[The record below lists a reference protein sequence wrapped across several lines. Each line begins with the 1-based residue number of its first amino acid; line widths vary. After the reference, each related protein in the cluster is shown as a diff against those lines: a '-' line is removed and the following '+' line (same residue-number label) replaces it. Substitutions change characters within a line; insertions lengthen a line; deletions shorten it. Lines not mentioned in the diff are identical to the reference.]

1 MVVFVSF
8 SWVTCYL
15 SRLISRDIWRGIF
28 AASSGRLCYGF
39 INSGCFSSQYLL
51 VFCFNI
57 AHCRAISF
65 LCTGRI
71 CWVII
76 SVLACAPF
84 FSFLVMWLTYIIF
97 ISVSAVPVGALDR
110 VAGLLNRI
118 WWQR

>member
-15 SRLISRDIWRGIF
+15 SCLISRDIWRGIF

-39 INSGCFSSQYLL
+39 INPGCFSSQYLL
-51 VFCFNI
+51 VFCFNV

-71 CWVII
+71 LLGDYFFW
-76 SVLACAPF
+76 LALLF
-84 FSFLVMWLTYIIF
+84 LFLVMFVDLFYFFCFSCSGWGIGPCGGVVEPDL
-97 ISVSAVPVGALDR
+97 R
-110 VAGLLNRI
+110 
-118 WWQR
+118 QR

>member
-8 SWVTCYL
+8 SWVACYL
-15 SRLISRDIWRGIF
+15 IRLISRDIWRGIF

-51 VFCFNI
+51 VSCSNV

-65 LCTGRI
+65 LCTGRFFVERI
-71 CWVII
+71 F
-76 SVLACAPF
+76 SCAF
-84 FSFLVMWLTYIIF
+84 VFRFNLCLLTYII
-97 ISVSAVPVGALDR
+97 ISVSAVPVGALDL
-110 VAGLLNRI
+110 VAGLLNRK

>member
-15 SRLISRDIWRGIF
+15 SCLISRDVWRGIF

-51 VFCFNI
+51 VFCFNV

-71 CWVII
+71 LLGDYFCFG
-76 SVLACAPF
+76 LRFF
-84 FSFLVMWLTYIIF
+84 FSVFSY
-97 ISVSAVPVGALDR
+97 VG
-110 VAGLLNRI
+110 
-118 WWQR
+118 

>member
-1 MVVFVSF
+1 VVVFVSF

-15 SRLISRDIWRGIF
+15 SCLISRDIWRGIF

-51 VFCFNI
+51 VFCFNV

-71 CWVII
+71 LLGDYLCFG
-76 SVLACAPF
+76 LRFF
-84 FSFLVMWLTYIIF
+84 FSFLVMLVDLYYF
-97 ISVSAVPVGALDR
+97 SVSAVPVGALDR